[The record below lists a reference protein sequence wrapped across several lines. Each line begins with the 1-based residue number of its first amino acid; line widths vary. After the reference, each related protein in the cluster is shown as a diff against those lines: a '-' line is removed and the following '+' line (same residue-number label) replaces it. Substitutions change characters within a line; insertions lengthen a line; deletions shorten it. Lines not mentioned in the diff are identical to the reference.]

1 LLLFGGGLLIVFVVP
16 SMMRDIRNSLSGILE
31 HAHRFSFQPGDMMD
45 LFRMLLTDVGL
56 ALALPFGIFVLI
68 ALGAGLAQNG
78 VLFATKSMEPKPEKI
93 SPVAGMKR
101 MFSAKSLA
109 EFIKGILKIAIVAAV
124 GIMLVMPEFS
134 RLDILPTLPVS
145 QLLDEINY
153 LVLRLFTGV
162 IAILFVIA
170 VADLVFQ
177 RYQHRKQLRMTRQ
190 EVREEHKQ
198 LEGDPHVKARLRQ
211 IRTERARQR
220 MMQAVPE
227 ADVVVTNPTHYA
239 VALKYEPDEMEAPRV
254 VAKGQDHLAQK
265 IRELAVEHD
274 VSIVENKPLARALFA
289 SVEVGD
295 EVPPEHYKAVAQIIS
310 YVFNLKGRAMPAQEW
325 SETMSETPADRP
337 ALSAQARVRLLALA
351 IATLAAAAGLGAL
364 LSAGSGP
371 RELAALTV
379 ATVLALGAA
388 GAFLVLRSSRA
399 EAAARWA
406 LAMAE
411 ASDQADG
418 DAVAVEAPDG
428 RIVFCNASFAA
439 LASDGAGGVM
449 GRIGSALGGPQ
460 DEVRARLLAMRNSA
474 ESSGAVAQD
483 FGTQDPPD
491 RCVSVGVHR
500 LGDGR
505 FVWRLRDVSAMRNAQ
520 KAFQAEAD
528 RLRRQVDALPV
539 GLYACDRDGRL
550 WFANETFAHWVGK
563 EAAALRTGDL
573 RLTDVVEVEDVEG
586 GRTLRPRD
594 AEPVT
599 LSTAE
604 APLAH
609 DGEQLT
615 CGVAWAKGRGPLP
628 LRKAIFEN
636 APVGLVVTDQDLV
649 IQDSNA
655 LFRRLINHGAPT
667 GHSIFDFVDADARHR
682 LESLTRDPAS
692 APIEV
697 QLAREEQTVAS
708 VFAAPA
714 SGAEADG
721 GFVFHLIDVSEQKR
735 LEIQFAQGQKMQ
747 AVGQLAGGIAHDF
760 NNLLTAM
767 IGFCDLLLQ
776 HHKAGDQSFADAM
789 QIKQNANR
797 VAGLVRQLLA
807 FSRQQTMKPRVL
819 NVTDVL
825 AELSNLL
832 RRLLGEKIELK
843 MQHDRDLGLVMG
855 DIGQMEQVIINLAV
869 NARDAMS
876 DDGTLSIV
884 TSNVTFSEPHEE
896 RGEVMPPGDYVCIEV
911 SDTGMGIPADV
922 IDHLFEP
929 FFTTKE
935 VGAGTGLGLSTV
947 YGIVRQS
954 GGYVFARSEGEGKGA
969 TFAIYLKRHEGAAV
983 ADQTAAVGEDAG
995 DLTGGG
1001 HVLLVEDEDPVR
1013 LFSARALRSKGYQVV
1028 EARTG
1033 EAALEILGGGEENF
1047 DLLVTDMMMPKVDG
1061 ATLIKEARKTMPT
1074 LPVICISGYTQES
1087 VAKEVEALPAVYFLP
1102 KPFSLKQLAAK
1113 VKEAMQKAPEAV

>member
-1 LLLFGGGLLIVFVVP
+1 MP
-16 SMMRDIRNSLSGILE
+16 DQPANS
-31 HAHRFSFQPGDMMD
+31 
-45 LFRMLLTDVGL
+45 
-56 ALALPFGIFVLI
+56 
-68 ALGAGLAQNG
+68 
-78 VLFATKSMEPKPEKI
+78 
-93 SPVAGMKR
+93 
-101 MFSAKSLA
+101 
-109 EFIKGILKIAIVAAV
+109 
-124 GIMLVMPEFS
+124 
-134 RLDILPTLPVS
+134 
-145 QLLDEINY
+145 
-153 LVLRLFTGV
+153 
-162 IAILFVIA
+162 
-170 VADLVFQ
+170 
-177 RYQHRKQLRMTRQ
+177 
-190 EVREEHKQ
+190 
-198 LEGDPHVKARLRQ
+198 
-211 IRTERARQR
+211 
-220 MMQAVPE
+220 
-227 ADVVVTNPTHYA
+227 
-239 VALKYEPDEMEAPRV
+239 
-254 VAKGQDHLAQK
+254 
-265 IRELAVEHD
+265 
-274 VSIVENKPLARALFA
+274 
-289 SVEVGD
+289 
-295 EVPPEHYKAVAQIIS
+295 
-310 YVFNLKGRAMPAQEW
+310 
-325 SETMSETPADRP
+325 P
-337 ALSAQARVRLLALA
+337 ALSVTARIRLLALA
-351 IATLAAAAGLGAL
+351 LATLAASAGLGAL
-364 LSAGSGP
+364 LFGGSVEPQLGV
-371 RELAALTV
+371 LVV
-379 ATVLALGAA
+379 ATVVALGAA
-388 GAFLVLRSSRA
+388 GTFLVLRAARA

-406 LAMAE
+406 LDMAE
-411 ASDQADG
+411 AANGTDG
-418 DAVAVEAPDG
+418 DAMAVETADGRVIFRNDAFSALAPD
-428 RIVFCNASFAA
+428 
-439 LASDGAGGVM
+439 DGGGVM
-449 GRIGSALGGPQ
+449 ARIAEALGGRPE
-460 DEVRARLLAMRNSA
+460 EVRARLLAMRNEA
-474 ESSGAVAQD
+474 QSGAPIDQD
-483 FGTQDPPD
+483 FAAAGGPD
-491 RCVSVGVHR
+491 SCYSIAVRR
-500 LGDGR
+500 LADGR
-505 FVWRLRDVSAMRNAQ
+505 YVWRLRDVSAVRSARLAAQ
-520 KAFQAEAD
+520 ARAD
-528 RLRRQVDALPV
+528 RLARQVDALPV
-539 GLYACDRDGRL
+539 GLYACDQDGRL
-550 WFANETFAHWVGK
+550 LFANETFAHWVAK
-563 EAAALRTGDL
+563 EAAALRNGEL
-573 RLTDVVEVEDVEG
+573 RLSDIVEIEDAEG

-604 APLAH
+604 ASLAH
-609 DGEQLT
+609 DGAQVT
-615 CGVAWAKGRGPLP
+615 CGVAWAAGRGPIP

-636 APVGLVVTDQDLV
+636 APVGLVVTDSDLV

-667 GHSIFDFVDADARHR
+667 GHSIFDFVEADARHR
-682 LESLTRDPAS
+682 LEALTRDPAS

-714 SGAEADG
+714 SAGNGDG

-735 LEIQFAQGQKMQ
+735 LEVQFAQGQKMQ

-767 IGFCDLLLQ
+767 IGFCDLMLQ
-776 HHKAGDQSFADAM
+776 RHKAGDQSFADAM

-797 VAGLVRQLLA
+797 AAGLVRQLLA
-807 FSRQQTMKPRVL
+807 FSRQQTMTPRVL

-855 DIGQMEQVIINLAV
+855 DIGQLEQVIINLAV

-876 DDGTLSIV
+876 DDGRLSIL
-884 TSNVTFSEPHEE
+884 TSNVTFEDPHEE
-896 RGEVMPPGDYVCIEV
+896 QGEVMPPGDYVCIEV
-911 SDTGMGIPADV
+911 SDTGMGIPPDV

-954 GGYVFARSEGEGKGA
+954 GGYVFARSEGSGKGA
-969 TFAIYLKRHEGAAV
+969 TFAIYLKRHEGAVV
-983 ADQTAAVGEDAG
+983 AEQTVAVGEDTG

-1033 EAALEILGGGEENF
+1033 ESALEILGGGEEEF